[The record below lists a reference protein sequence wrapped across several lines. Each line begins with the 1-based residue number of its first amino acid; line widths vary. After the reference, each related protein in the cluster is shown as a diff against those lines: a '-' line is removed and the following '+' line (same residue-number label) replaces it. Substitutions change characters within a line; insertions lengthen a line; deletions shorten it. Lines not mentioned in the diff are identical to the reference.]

1 MEPSDLQERWV
12 PWVNLVGPASRELL
26 EPRETLARRDLKGA
40 LAYKDLAESRASPG
54 CLESPD

>member
-40 LAYKDLAESRASPG
+40 LAYKDPEESQASPG

>member
-1 MEPSDLQERWV
+1 MELSDLQERWE
-12 PWVNLVGPASRELL
+12 PLVNLVDPASRELP
-26 EPRETLARRDLKGA
+26 EPRETLARLDLKGA